1 MLFNKYLEDTLENYG
16 IINNMDTIY
25 ARLCRILSKTEIQ
38 DKDVD
43 MLFQNVTQRFYRK
56 DFSGIDDY
64 VIDETQP
71 SECNFKIL
79 ECSYPYLSYNICFS
93 FIASY
98 RGDEVWYGAFVG
110 RLEDLYYEIEQKF
123 KLRAN
128 SDYKENI
135 QKRIFPISNKS
146 CKSYSKENENYKFL
160 KTLYES
166 LFDSERWETYDEGGC
181 PIYPRLEAFLNATC
195 KMALHLL
202 EQEDSERYILEN
214 NDKTRVLFDSRL
226 LTVYGTR
233 LYLSYEKQKY
243 VIPDSAKNEVGC
255 RLINPIIIY
264 SYKTASSLG
273 FSNNY
278 DKIESFPFWVDPAS
292 LIFNGRFEDFNLND
306 ISHFDHIAL
315 ERKDRLPEYLSSL
328 SSIDLL
334 YKIKS
339 SVEHAVRM
347 SKLDYT
353 YIRPMYNLR
362 TYEINFLIPL
372 FSDFKNSR
380 PDCAIV
386 VNKYIDHW
394 IIYTVLDMESA
405 YNNARL
411 ISLPNA
417 SWLID

>member
-1 MLFNKYLEDTLENYG
+1 MLFNKYLEDTLENFG
-16 IINNMDTIY
+16 IINNMETIHS
-25 ARLCRILSKTEIQ
+25 RLCRILSKQEIQ
-38 DKDVD
+38 NKDVD
-43 MLFQNVTQRFYRK
+43 MIFQNVTQRYYRK
-56 DFSGIDDY
+56 NFNGIDDY
-64 VIDETQP
+64 VIDKTPP

-79 ECSYPYLSYNICFS
+79 ECRYPYLSYNICFS

-110 RLEDLYYEIEQKF
+110 KLEDLYYEIETKF
-123 KLRAN
+123 KQRAN
-128 SDYKENI
+128 NEYKE
-135 QKRIFPISNKS
+135 KRQFSTGVKTY
-146 CKSYSKENENYKFL
+146 KAYSKDNENQKFL
-160 KTLYES
+160 KTLYEN
-166 LFDSERWETYDEGGC
+166 LFDTERWETKDENGNS
-181 PIYPRLEAFLNATC
+181 IYPRLETFLNATC

-202 EQEDSERYILEN
+202 EKEDSERYILEN

-226 LTVYGTR
+226 LTLYGTR

-255 RLINPIIIY
+255 RLINPTIIF
-264 SYKTASSLG
+264 SYKTASELG

-278 DKIESFPFWVDPAS
+278 DKIESFPFWVNPAS

-306 ISHFDHIAL
+306 ISHFDHIYL
-315 ERKDRLPEYLSSL
+315 ERRDRLPECLRNL

-339 SVEHAVRM
+339 SVEHAVLM

-386 VNKYIDHW
+386 VNKYMDHW

-417 SWLID
+417 SWLIEE